1 MPSHRKPGANE
12 RSSPEA
18 VDALV
23 DAVRAL
29 ILCDLV
35 DGNLNVQS
43 CALQLEISRR
53 QLQRLLSEAGW
64 TYTRLVGQVR
74 LEKAEQLLA
83 DETRK
88 LADIASQLGYS
99 KSDNFTRAFRRLSGM
114 TPAEFRQNLTRR

>member
-1 MPSHRKPGANE
+1 MPSRRKPEKNE

-18 VDALV
+18 GDALV

-35 DGNLNVQS
+35 DGNLNVQH
-43 CALQLEISRR
+43 CARQLEISRR

-64 TYTRLVGQVR
+64 TYTRLVDQVR

-83 DETRK
+83 DETQK

-99 KSDNFTRAFRRLSGM
+99 KSDNFARAFRRLSGM
-114 TPAEFRQNLTRR
+114 TPAEFRQKLKQR